1 MHGGSNGSGSLKQRV
16 SQRQKKPTNFEERD
30 LGYVE
35 KDPKKVVRTTTNWKE
50 AVSKCELLIQTIRRQ
65 PGAELLSHPPDP
77 SHPHYTDIMSNYIDF
92 TIIERKLKV
101 GDYGGTFNFVQDIRS
116 VFDKAFNC
124 YADNPLII
132 QRTRELAQFFESR
145 VKEIEQ
151 LPLKE
156 IF

>member
-1 MHGGSNGSGSLKQRV
+1 M
-16 SQRQKKPTNFEERD
+16 
-30 LGYVE
+30 
-35 KDPKKVVRTTTNWKE
+35 
-50 AVSKCELLIQTIRRQ
+50 
-65 PGAELLSHPPDP
+65 LSHPPDP

-116 VFDKAFNC
+116 VFDKVFHN
-124 YADNPLII
+124 YAENPLII
-132 QRTRELAQFFESR
+132 TRTREIANYFESR

-156 IF
+156 IY